1 MSNELY
7 LLLVSAASIGFVHT
21 LLGPDHY
28 IPFIALA
35 KAGDWSK
42 KKLLLVTSLCG
53 VGHVLSSILLG
64 LFGVW
69 LGTTLFTLENIES
82 IRGDIAGWF
91 LIIFGILYAIYG
103 LTFKDKRATK
113 TKHHKHTHKHLFIK
127 HKSLEDIKDNNNNT
141 VWILFL
147 IFVFGPCEPL
157 IPLLIYPAAQNSL
170 YGVFVVSFVFSLVTI
185 STMLVIVLIGVSG
198 LELIPFTKMQS
209 YMHSIAGFVIFLC
222 GISVQFLNL

>member
-1 MSNELY
+1 VSNELY

-53 VGHVLSSILLG
+53 LGHVLSSVLLG
-64 LFGVW
+64 LLGVW
-69 LGTTLFTLENIES
+69 LGTALLTLENIES

-91 LIIFGILYAIYG
+91 LIVFGIIYTIYG
-103 LTFKDKRATK
+103 VFYKDRVIKNTK
-113 TKHHKHTHKHLFIK
+113 LHDHSHKHFFVKS
-127 HKSLEDIKDNNNNT
+127 KSLEDIKDNNSKS

-157 IPLLIYPAAQNSL
+157 IPLLIYPAAQNSMF
-170 YGVFVVSFVFSLVTI
+170 GVFVVSFVFGLITI

-198 LELIPFTKMQS
+198 LELIPFAKLQN
-209 YMHSIAGFVIFLC
+209 YMHSLAGFVIFLC
-222 GISVQFLNL
+222 GIGVQFLNL